1 MSVEYD
7 KNKNDSHND
16 EESNSKNIKLIKLRI
31 VIMMPNFFVNGV
43 YVIKFTL

>member
-16 EESNSKNIKLIKLRI
+16 EESNSKNIKLIKLQT
-31 VIMMPNFFVNGV
+31 VMMIQNFFFNGV
-43 YVIKFTL
+43 YVIKFT

>member
-31 VIMMPNFFVNGV
+31 VIMMPNFFFNGV